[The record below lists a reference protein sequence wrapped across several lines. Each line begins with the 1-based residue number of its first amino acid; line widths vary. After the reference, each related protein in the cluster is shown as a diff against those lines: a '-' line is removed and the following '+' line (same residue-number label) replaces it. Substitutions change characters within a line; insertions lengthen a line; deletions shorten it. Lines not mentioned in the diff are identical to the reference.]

1 MSSASTKSQ
10 RQSVGLRSC
19 ATSDVWI
26 ALESSGY
33 AEQIRGGKSGRTR
46 CSVVSSLQHFVFFS
60 RLNVGEDYHTC

>member
-1 MSSASTKSQ
+1 MIDLLWND
-10 RQSVGLRSC
+10 VVCDILEWSC
-19 ATSDVWI
+19 VIPDVWI

-46 CSVVSSLQHFVFFS
+46 RSVVSGLQHFVFFS